1 MDKAFFGK
9 LVHFRRAPGGVS
21 TSIVLADVTAKKTRE
36 RERMCVAY
44 TLAQEKATMV
54 DMMAKKNGQGNT
66 KPGFCVREG

>member
-36 RERMCVAY
+36 RENVCSLY
-44 TLAQEKATMV
+44 S
-54 DMMAKKNGQGNT
+54 GS
-66 KPGFCVREG
+66 REGNNGGYDGKEKRAGEH

>member
-36 RERMCVAY
+36 R
-44 TLAQEKATMV
+44 
-54 DMMAKKNGQGNT
+54 
-66 KPGFCVREG
+66 VRERENVCSLYSGSREGNNGGYDGKEKRAGEH